1 MEELLVLAGSN
12 AGSRI
17 HLTRPAGK
25 KTTDAK
31 KRLAKRLGEL
41 RLLQMI
47 FAVNSPDLANLG
59 GLRSILPFSVSVFSI
74 SALPKSPLFPRN
86 PLFPLSER
94 LFSVFSALGE
104 KANS

>member
-1 MEELLVLAGSN
+1 M
-12 AGSRI
+12 
-17 HLTRPAGK
+17 PK
-25 KTTDAK
+25 KS
-31 KRLAKRLGEL
+31 LAKRLGEL
-41 RLLQMI
+41 RSLQMN

-59 GLRSILPFSVSVFSI
+59 GLRSILSFSVSVFSI

-94 LFSVFSALGE
+94 LFSVFSAQHE

>member
-1 MEELLVLAGSN
+1 MAGTRNPFGRRSN

-74 SALPKSPLFPRN
+74 SAFQLYPNLPFSPATP
-86 PLFPLSER
+86 
-94 LFSVFSALGE
+94 FSPSQTGSPVYSLR
-104 KANS
+104 